1 MDFNPTISNIIKSMD
16 KFIVRWSEPGEPSPH
31 QRSRYF
37 EDQTN
42 AQWFANQMKKNYK
55 WVICTESKNVME

>member
-1 MDFNPTISNIIKSMD
+1 MD